1 MTHAS
6 LFSGIGGHDLVADL
20 PPEFYAWENRDN
32 FAECGADL
40 LTLWCG
46 DKWKNLREF
55 GPGDPF
61 DFRAVPVEYRPFE
74 KKMAVLHGQEPG
86 TYGKPAL
93 RCDEAPSAVVVA
105 LLHAEPPENR
115 AGDGRRYAPFRIRNG
130 GGGFATPATQHEMDR
145 HLQLRP
151 RARSGK
157 AGKGGGDTPAKVGT
171 TDDFLKR

>member
-1 MTHAS
+1 MKKYTR
-6 LFSGIGGHDLVADL
+6 ADL

-32 FAECGADL
+32 FAECGAAL

-46 DKWKNLREF
+46 DKWKKPARVRAGRPLRF
-55 GPGDPF
+55 PRRSRRIQA
-61 DFRAVPVEYRPFE
+61 FRE
-74 KKMAVLHGQEPG
+74 KMDVLYGQEQG
-86 TYGKPAL
+86 TYGKPAP

-105 LLHAEPPENR
+105 FRHAESPENR

-151 RARSGK
+151 RA
-157 AGKGGGDTPAKVGT
+157 
-171 TDDFLKR
+171 